1 MYNCL
6 KAIQK
11 CNDKDK
17 FALFNLS
24 TIKPLDKKI
33 IKKKLS
39 KFKKIITVE
48 DHTVEGGIGSAI
60 AEVMSNTNSKNNI
73 LMIGITDKFINSD
86 TPSNLEKKFGL
97 NIDGLAKIF
106 KKI

>member
-1 MYNCL
+1 
-6 KAIQK
+6 
-11 CNDKDK
+11 
-17 FALFNLS
+17 
-24 TIKPLDKKI
+24 
-33 IKKKLS
+33 
-39 KFKKIITVE
+39 
-48 DHTVEGGIGSAI
+48 
-60 AEVMSNTNSKNNI
+60 MSNTNSKNNI